1 MAMARQLS
9 LASNR
14 NASSSGGGRIQSQ
27 PTPVSLHILALKRGL
42 LFAAAL
48 ISLVVPMAVAAWRGD
63 AELSLA
69 RSWPL
74 ELSAGRDAGI
84 SFSTP
89 GPGDISR

>member
-1 MAMARQLS
+1 MARLIS
-9 LASNR
+9 PAWNR
-14 NASSSGGGRIQSQ
+14 DANSSVAGRIRSH
-27 PTPVSLHILALKRGL
+27 PTPVSLHILALRRGL

-48 ISLVVPMAVAAWRGD
+48 ISLVVPMAIAAWRGD

-74 ELSAGRDAGI
+74 ELSAGRDPGI

-89 GPGDISR
+89 GTGDISR